1 MEALVFGPKMNLC
14 HLNVMIMV
22 TKPLNVNANR
32 IKFLIWSM
40 EIGMY
45 TIPSFNEIYTV
56 ASSKIRK
63 RSVKSIFTI

>member
-22 TKPLNVNANR
+22 TKPLNVNVNH

-45 TIPSFNEIYTV
+45 PIFQSIYIRSEGMRKLSFLLEL
-56 ASSKIRK
+56 K
-63 RSVKSIFTI
+63 F

>member
-32 IKFLIWSM
+32 IKFLTWSM

-56 ASSKIRK
+56 
-63 RSVKSIFTI
+63 

>member
-56 ASSKIRK
+56 
-63 RSVKSIFTI
+63 